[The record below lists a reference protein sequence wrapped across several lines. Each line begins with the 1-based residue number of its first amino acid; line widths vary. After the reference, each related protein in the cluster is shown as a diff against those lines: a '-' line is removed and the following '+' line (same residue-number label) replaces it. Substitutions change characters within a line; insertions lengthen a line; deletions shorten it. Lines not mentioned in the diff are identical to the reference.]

1 VPLVACRKQTSAILV
16 AIAQAFVTPLLSI
29 LLSGLVRAPLSHPL
43 KIGAAYFI
51 ASAPSSEK
59 RSYAAA
65 FLTFSFRH
73 CSNSS

>member
-43 KIGAAYFI
+43 KIGAA
-51 ASAPSSEK
+51 
-59 RSYAAA
+59 
-65 FLTFSFRH
+65 
-73 CSNSS
+73 